1 MATINTTTWQ
11 YTYTGSDWKQHTWTI
26 KNWSNVSDSQVQQLT
41 NAANSSGGKVT
52 ITNDTS
58 NAGYWN
64 QRWSG
69 NLMYNSSAAINDM
82 YADWNWYAVTSYSN
96 WAKEYRNQATWEKI
110 SESTYKNI
118 LSNTS
123 ALWLNSSVKWLSNT
137 YWDLGG
143 ASSKPKYQWFGTMTG
158 YNPSLTVAN
167 LWGGYQFG
175 TMAEQAEKNSPW
187 YLEWRNNELASA
199 LLNSWIT
206 DQAWIRDFLS
216 QYEWFTSYDATG
228 QDNTVQAI
236 YNRIWQMQSWLGNN
250 EWENM
255 LGDQMMTW
263 AYWDTVNSILN
274 SAFGIGDMDS
284 IKDMYGSDVYYS
296 MMNALKD
303 VEWTWN
309 ATDPASRS
317 QLQWYLQ
324 EIIGSAVWTWV
335 DQSKLNLAMNAILSN
350 FTDAAQKQIQQDVL
364 AVQNLQTKWMS
375 ADQIAKQT
383 WMSKDQVN
391 QLVLL
396 SQWMPSQIWKY
407 YEMNNDAE
415 DLITEDYERN
425 RENLA
430 QQYKFNLE
438 VANQEITQLRED
450 FNKTYLD
457 QQEANENTLHN
468 MDLIAW
474 MTGTWYSRRWL
485 EGMSYAQQQANA
497 VLNNLIDNY
506 DRNNLDIANSIKSM
520 TMAYQQNDAE
530 LVDQM
535 NDAILNAKNN
545 YIAQVSNIQ
554 SKYWLVWLE
563 WQQAIAQAVQWFV
576 NQAETIYNNA
586 FNRAWTN
593 TNNLIS
599 AVSSIWAIE
608 QQQMQTKQMKIAE
621 FQQDSMYMTQNQLRD
636 YAQKNWLQMEYQQLV
651 WYQQEATIN
660 TLNSVSPWLW
670 NQYANKISQML
681 SKWYTPQQAVS
692 EILNS
697 DEVKSMTGGNRAVS
711 GDYIYDKNTWE
722 VRSLSQMMT
731 SNNSTWYTT
740 QQIQQEVWAYA
751 QQWTTQYTEWQQ
763 INKQCGALAN
773 DYLQSLWLG
782 RVFTD
787 PIEAK
792 AAAINSNTPTVWSVV
807 VMTSPYENS
816 KKYGHVAIVTGINN
830 DGTMNLARANTN
842 WDKAYH
848 TWTKKINS
856 SDILGYYD
864 PSIELAKQYGATNW
878 NMNGGN
884 SWATTDYW
892 IPISYDRSIKAMI
905 PTQLMNSELEL
916 NKLESNIKSLYQ
928 QWYNAED
935 AVLTYMWFNVTNDS
949 DKQIAMN
956 LVNSVRSLSN
966 EDSVQSAISYISQRI
981 NAGDYSSA
989 IAKVENLVRE
999 EARQNEWDWYFAEST
1014 AKSIVSKVNELQSLL
1029 QKNWYSVWV
1038 VKWTFQKWLK
1048 NLKSSDQAR
1057 IQTLVSYLT
1066 DPQVLKN
1073 AWTNLS
1079 AGEMDRIRSRVPQ
1092 LNDKPETFMNKLND
1106 MKNNSLT
1113 DLNSWRTTYWL
1124 PALDENSLVDN
1135 KAKVNLY
1142 TWRQTSSSWWGRWL

>member
-11 YTYTGSDWKQHTWTI
+11 YTYTDKNWKTQTATI
-26 KNWSNVSDSQVQQLT
+26 KNWSNVTDSQVQQLT
-41 NAANSSGGKVT
+41 NAANNSGGRMTV
-52 ITNDTS
+52 TNDTS
-58 NAGYWN
+58 NAGYWK
-64 QRWSG
+64 QRWTG
-69 NLMYNSSAAINDM
+69 NLMYNWQAAITNMASDGNG
-82 YADWNWYAVTSYSN
+82 YAITTYSDWTRSYN
-96 WAKEYRNQATWEKI
+96 NQATWEKI
-110 SESTYKNI
+110 SENTYKSI
-118 LSNTS
+118 LANTN

-199 LLNSWIT
+199 LLNSGIT
-206 DQAWIRDFLS
+206 DQAWIRNFLS

-228 QDNTVQAI
+228 QNNTVQAI
-236 YNRIWQMQSWLGNN
+236 YNRIGQMQSGLGNK
-250 EWENM
+250 EEDM
-255 LGDQMMTW
+255 LGDQIMQGQ
-263 AYWDTVNSILN
+263 YRDTVNSILN
-274 SAFGIGDMDS
+274 SAFGIGNMDS

-317 QLQWYLQ
+317 QLEWYLQ
-324 EIIGSAVWTWV
+324 EIIGSAVGTWV

-425 RENLA
+425 RENLE

-438 VANQEITQLRED
+438 VANQELTQMRED

-497 VLNNLIDNY
+497 VLNNLMDNY

-520 TMAYQQNDAE
+520 TMAYRQNDAE

-576 NQAETIYNNA
+576 DQAETIYNNA

-599 AVSSIWAIE
+599 AVSNIWAIE

-697 DEVKSMTGGNRAVS
+697 DEVKWSGWQVQWNYFVNPQLQQAISFEQAAAGNVGTS
-711 GDYIYDKNTWE
+711 WMWMYD
-722 VRSLSQMMT
+722 
-731 SNNSTWYTT
+731 T
-740 QQIQQEVWAYA
+740 QAIQQEIWNYA
-751 QQWTTQYTEWQQ
+751 NQYVSWFQEWQL
-763 INKQCGALAN
+763 INGQKKQCWAFVN
-773 DYLQSLWLG
+773 DYLQSMWLG

-787 PIEAK
+787 PIDKK
-792 AAAINSNTPTVWSVV
+792 AAAINSDTPTVWSVV
-807 VMTSPYENS
+807 VMTSPTQPQYW
-816 KKYGHVAIVTGINN
+816 HVGIVKSIDYNA
-830 DGTMNLARANTN
+830 GTMTIAQTNYNGDWAYHESTVNLNSNKILWYYDPAIAMAWQGGWWINGSNVSDYDINTMVMRIGRTAYWANISNEESKRVEKVIRDWFAQWKDQTWILWDVMWYSIDPQHQDMWNAIINTLQANWTEKWLSDYDMVWLARQINQWNYGNAVVSMEKQVAKKTWNTDMNDKEALAVVANNIWDDLISMIQDNMNKMGIVQWNVNKRKRKLARDSEWQQIASKLTALVSDWRKQMAWSNVTERELQMLNELLPAIKDNPYNAITKIQEFQDYMINSLNSTRSVMNLPNLDKNTLMNKTARANLYL
-842 WDKAYH
+842 WG
-848 TWTKKINS
+848 WTS
-856 SDILGYYD
+856 
-864 PSIELAKQYGATNW
+864 T
-878 NMNGGN
+878 
-884 SWATTDYW
+884 
-892 IPISYDRSIKAMI
+892 
-905 PTQLMNSELEL
+905 
-916 NKLESNIKSLYQ
+916 SN
-928 QWYNAED
+928 
-935 AVLTYMWFNVTNDS
+935 
-949 DKQIAMN
+949 
-956 LVNSVRSLSN
+956 
-966 EDSVQSAISYISQRI
+966 
-981 NAGDYSSA
+981 
-989 IAKVENLVRE
+989 
-999 EARQNEWDWYFAEST
+999 
-1014 AKSIVSKVNELQSLL
+1014 
-1029 QKNWYSVWV
+1029 
-1038 VKWTFQKWLK
+1038 
-1048 NLKSSDQAR
+1048 
-1057 IQTLVSYLT
+1057 
-1066 DPQVLKN
+1066 
-1073 AWTNLS
+1073 
-1079 AGEMDRIRSRVPQ
+1079 
-1092 LNDKPETFMNKLND
+1092 
-1106 MKNNSLT
+1106 
-1113 DLNSWRTTYWL
+1113 
-1124 PALDENSLVDN
+1124 
-1135 KAKVNLY
+1135 
-1142 TWRQTSSSWWGRWL
+1142 WWGRWL

>member
-1 MATINTTTWQ
+1 MANNSINVEKWT
-11 YTYTGSDWKQHTWTI
+11 YTYNWKEYAI
-26 KNWSNVSDSQVQQLT
+26 KGWVNAQQAQAIT
-41 NAANSSGGKVT
+41 NAVNDRQSSGKNDVS
-52 ITNDTS
+52 ISNDTS
-58 NAGYWN
+58 GYYRQWGT
-64 QRWSG
+64 G
-69 NLMYNSSAAINDM
+69 NLMYNWQAAITDM
-82 YADWNWYAVTSYSN
+82 STDWNGYAITTFSN
-96 WAKEYRNQATWEKI
+96 GRKQYNNQATWEKI
-110 SESTYKNI
+110 SEATYKNI
-118 LSNTS
+118 LTNTN
-123 ALWLNSSVKWLSNT
+123 ALWLNNSVKGLSNTYNT

-143 ASSKPKYQWFGTMTG
+143 ASNKSKYTWFGTVAW
-158 YNPSLTVAN
+158 YNPSLTTAN
-167 LWGGYQFG
+167 LGGWYQFG
-175 TMAEQAEKNSPW
+175 TQAELAEKNSPW

-199 LLNSWIT
+199 LLNSGIT

-255 LGDQMMTW
+255 LWDQIMQW

-317 QLQWYLQ
+317 QLEWYLQ
-324 EIIGSAVWTWV
+324 EIIGSAVGTWV
-335 DQSKLNLAMNAILSN
+335 DQSKLNLAMNAVLSN

-364 AVQNLQTKWMS
+364 AVQNLQTKWYS
-375 ADQIAKQT
+375 AEQIAKET

-396 SQWMPSQIWKY
+396 SQWLPSQIGKY
-407 YEMNNDAE
+407 YEMSNDAE
-415 DLITEDYERN
+415 EWITEDYERN
-425 RENLA
+425 RENIE

-438 VANQEITQLRED
+438 VANQELTQMRED

-497 VLNNLIDNY
+497 VLNNLLDNY

-520 TMAYQQNDAE
+520 TMAYQQSDAE

-554 SKYWLVWLE
+554 AKYGLVWLE
-563 WQQAIAQAVQWFV
+563 WQQAIAKAVQWFV
-576 NQAETIYNNA
+576 DQAETIYNNA

-636 YAQKNWLQMEYQQLV
+636 YAQKNGLQMEYQQLV
-651 WYQQEATIN
+651 GYQQEATIN

-697 DEVKSMTGGNRAVS
+697 AEVKSMTGGNRAVS

-722 VRSLSQMMT
+722 VRSLAQLSSGGYSNGSYYDTWAVQQAVSQA
-731 SNNSTWYTT
+731 
-740 QQIQQEVWAYA
+740 VA
-751 QQWTTQYTEWQQ
+751 QYTSWLQEWKLVNWQK
-763 INKQCGALAN
+763 KQCGAFVN
-773 DYLQSLWLG
+773 DYLESMWLG

-787 PIEAK
+787 PIDKK
-792 AAAINSNTPTVWSVV
+792 AAAINTPEWYTPQAWDVV
-807 VMTSPYENS
+807 VMTSPTQP
-816 KKYGHVAIVTGINN
+816 KYWHVAIVKSVDYNA
-830 DGTMNLARANTN
+830 GTMTLAQTNYNGDWAYHESTINLNSNKILWYYSPAIAAWWQSGWQQQSTQARDPTLSSYYENRFKITKDDRANTLKEYGLTQQQFN
-842 WDKAYH
+842 TQRNAYFDNLEK
-848 TWTKKINS
+848 TEAVKNITELRDMAQKLLDWNKENS
-856 SDILGYYD
+856 SSWLWSLHEWLLDARYDKEWNLKTQFLWQTLKTNQWYYMFKFLKD
-864 PSIELAKQYGATNW
+864 NQTLDKFLDAKKNWATFGAMSNAEWQIIWNAASNLQWNMKDATFEKNLQDMIDNYNKALAKIW
-878 NMNGGN
+878 WGG
-884 SWATTDYW
+884 TT
-892 IPISYDRSIKAMI
+892 
-905 PTQLMNSELEL
+905 
-916 NKLESNIKSLYQ
+916 
-928 QWYNAED
+928 
-935 AVLTYMWFNVTNDS
+935 
-949 DKQIAMN
+949 
-956 LVNSVRSLSN
+956 
-966 EDSVQSAISYISQRI
+966 
-981 NAGDYSSA
+981 
-989 IAKVENLVRE
+989 
-999 EARQNEWDWYFAEST
+999 
-1014 AKSIVSKVNELQSLL
+1014 
-1029 QKNWYSVWV
+1029 
-1038 VKWTFQKWLK
+1038 
-1048 NLKSSDQAR
+1048 
-1057 IQTLVSYLT
+1057 
-1066 DPQVLKN
+1066 
-1073 AWTNLS
+1073 
-1079 AGEMDRIRSRVPQ
+1079 
-1092 LNDKPETFMNKLND
+1092 
-1106 MKNNSLT
+1106 
-1113 DLNSWRTTYWL
+1113 
-1124 PALDENSLVDN
+1124 
-1135 KAKVNLY
+1135 
-1142 TWRQTSSSWWGRWL
+1142 SWWGRWL

>member
-1 MATINTTTWQ
+1 
-11 YTYTGSDWKQHTWTI
+11 
-26 KNWSNVSDSQVQQLT
+26 
-41 NAANSSGGKVT
+41 
-52 ITNDTS
+52 
-58 NAGYWN
+58 
-64 QRWSG
+64 
-69 NLMYNSSAAINDM
+69 
-82 YADWNWYAVTSYSN
+82 
-96 WAKEYRNQATWEKI
+96 
-110 SESTYKNI
+110 
-118 LSNTS
+118 
-123 ALWLNSSVKWLSNT
+123 
-137 YWDLGG
+137 
-143 ASSKPKYQWFGTMTG
+143 
-158 YNPSLTVAN
+158 
-167 LWGGYQFG
+167 
-175 TMAEQAEKNSPW
+175 
-187 YLEWRNNELASA
+187 
-199 LLNSWIT
+199 
-206 DQAWIRDFLS
+206 
-216 QYEWFTSYDATG
+216 
-228 QDNTVQAI
+228 
-236 YNRIWQMQSWLGNN
+236 
-250 EWENM
+250 
-255 LGDQMMTW
+255 
-263 AYWDTVNSILN
+263 
-274 SAFGIGDMDS
+274 
-284 IKDMYGSDVYYS
+284 
-296 MMNALKD
+296 
-303 VEWTWN
+303 
-309 ATDPASRS
+309 
-317 QLQWYLQ
+317 
-324 EIIGSAVWTWV
+324 
-335 DQSKLNLAMNAILSN
+335 
-350 FTDAAQKQIQQDVL
+350 
-364 AVQNLQTKWMS
+364 
-375 ADQIAKQT
+375 
-383 WMSKDQVN
+383 
-391 QLVLL
+391 
-396 SQWMPSQIWKY
+396 
-407 YEMNNDAE
+407 
-415 DLITEDYERN
+415 
-425 RENLA
+425 
-430 QQYKFNLE
+430 
-438 VANQEITQLRED
+438 
-450 FNKTYLD
+450 
-457 QQEANENTLHN
+457 
-468 MDLIAW
+468 
-474 MTGTWYSRRWL
+474 
-485 EGMSYAQQQANA
+485 
-497 VLNNLIDNY
+497 
-506 DRNNLDIANSIKSM
+506 
-520 TMAYQQNDAE
+520 
-530 LVDQM
+530 
-535 NDAILNAKNN
+535 
-545 YIAQVSNIQ
+545 
-554 SKYWLVWLE
+554 
-563 WQQAIAQAVQWFV
+563 
-576 NQAETIYNNA
+576 
-586 FNRAWTN
+586 
-593 TNNLIS
+593 
-599 AVSSIWAIE
+599 
-608 QQQMQTKQMKIAE
+608 
-621 FQQDSMYMTQNQLRD
+621 
-636 YAQKNWLQMEYQQLV
+636 
-651 WYQQEATIN
+651 
-660 TLNSVSPWLW
+660 
-670 NQYANKISQML
+670 ML

-697 DEVKSMTGGNRAVS
+697 PEVQSSTGGNRAAS

-792 AAAINSNTPTVWSVV
+792 AAATNSNTPTVWSVV
-807 VMTSPYENS
+807 VMTSPYEKS
-816 KKYGHVAIVTGINN
+816 KQYGHVAIVTGINN

-842 WDKAYH
+842 GDKAYH

-905 PTQLMNSELEL
+905 PTQLMNSEMEL

-928 QWYNAED
+928 QWYSAED
-935 AVLTYMWFNVTNDS
+935 AVLTYMWFNVKNDS
-949 DKQIAMN
+949 DKQMAMN

-1014 AKSIVSKVNELQSLL
+1014 AKSIVSKVNELQDLL

-1057 IQTLVSYLT
+1057 TQTLVSYLT

>member
-11 YTYTGSDWKQHTWTI
+11 YTYTDKNWKTQTATI
-26 KNWSNVSDSQVQQLT
+26 KNWSNVTDSQVQQLT
-41 NAANSSGGKVT
+41 NAANNSGGRMTV
-52 ITNDTS
+52 TNDTS
-58 NAGYWN
+58 NAGYWK
-64 QRWSG
+64 QRWTG
-69 NLMYNSSAAINDM
+69 NLMYNWQAAITNMASDGNG
-82 YADWNWYAVTSYSN
+82 YAITTYSDWTKSYN
-96 WAKEYRNQATWEKI
+96 NQATWEKI
-110 SESTYKNI
+110 SENTYKSI
-118 LSNTS
+118 LANTN
-123 ALWLNSSVKWLSNT
+123 ALWLNSSVKGLSNTYNT
-137 YWDLGG
+137 YWDLWG

-158 YNPSLTVAN
+158 YNPALTTAN
-167 LWGGYQFG
+167 LGTWYQFW

-199 LLNSWIT
+199 LLNSGIT
-206 DQAWIRDFLS
+206 DQAWIRNFLS
-216 QYEWFTSYDATG
+216 QYEWFNSYDPTG
-228 QDNTVQAI
+228 QNNTVQAI
-236 YNRIWQMQSWLGNN
+236 YNRIGQMQSGLGNK
-250 EWENM
+250 EEDM
-255 LGDQMMTW
+255 LGDQIMQGQ
-263 AYWDTVNSILN
+263 YRDTVNSILN

-415 DLITEDYERN
+415 EFLTEDYERN
-425 RENLA
+425 RENLE

-438 VANQEITQLRED
+438 VANQELTQMRED

-485 EGMSYAQQQANA
+485 EWMSYAQQQANA
-497 VLNNLIDNY
+497 VLNNLMDNY

-576 NQAETIYNNA
+576 DQAETIYNNA

-636 YAQKNWLQMEYQQLV
+636 YAQKNGLQMEYQQLV

-670 NQYANKISQML
+670 NQYANKINQML

-697 DEVKSMTGGNRAVS
+697 PEVQSSTGGNRAVS

-722 VRSLSQMMT
+722 VRSLAQMT
-731 SNNSTWYTT
+731 SGGYST
-740 QQIQQEVWAYA
+740 QQIQQAVVSGA
-751 QQWTTQYTEWQQ
+751 QSFINSISDKIQNHGKIRSGWCWTV
-763 INKQCGALAN
+763 CN
-773 DYLQSLWLG
+773 DYLASLWLW
-782 RVFTD
+782 TPYWD
-787 PIEAK
+787 SK
-792 AAAINSNTPTVWSVV
+792 SSKLDTINSSTPTVWSIAVW
-807 VMTSPYENS
+807 NS
-816 KKYGHVAIVTGINN
+816 TGTDAWNKYGHVAIVVWVDN
-830 DGTMNLARANTN
+830 ANWKITVLESN
-842 WDKAYH
+842 EW
-848 TWTKKINS
+848 TWLQYKDYNMKNVTWYN
-856 SDILGYYD
+856 D
-864 PSIELAKQYGATNW
+864 PSITLAQQYGWTQENRDTDAYRMAQAILNGTWRMPAKNSKEYTAISIALDNLVQDKRGTWYPEWMELINYSIINDDPLAT
-878 NMNGGN
+878 
-884 SWATTDYW
+884 ATAESIASTMSSLYSTDTLMKTLEDNNYKVW
-892 IPISYDRSIKAMI
+892 PIINKFAKLNPRDADYASIKASINQMA
-905 PTQLMNSELEL
+905 
-916 NKLESNIKSLYQ
+916 SNIARWFWEKWVLTDQDIERYMKTIPNEKMWKNAREVVWTLLKAKLYSSLIYTLEAQAKNKKDVSMYASDYQ
-928 QWYNAED
+928 D
-935 AVLTYMWFNVTNDS
+935 AVNWL
-949 DKQIAMN
+949 
-956 LVNSVRSLSN
+956 
-966 EDSVQSAISYISQRI
+966 
-981 NAGDYSSA
+981 
-989 IAKVENLVRE
+989 VENWFRE
-999 EARQNEWDWYFAEST
+999 WST
-1014 AKSIVSKVNELQSLL
+1014 SN
-1029 QKNWYSVWV
+1029 
-1038 VKWTFQKWLK
+1038 
-1048 NLKSSDQAR
+1048 
-1057 IQTLVSYLT
+1057 
-1066 DPQVLKN
+1066 
-1073 AWTNLS
+1073 
-1079 AGEMDRIRSRVPQ
+1079 
-1092 LNDKPETFMNKLND
+1092 
-1106 MKNNSLT
+1106 
-1113 DLNSWRTTYWL
+1113 
-1124 PALDENSLVDN
+1124 
-1135 KAKVNLY
+1135 
-1142 TWRQTSSSWWGRWL
+1142 WWGRGMKWQ

>member
-1 MATINTTTWQ
+1 MGVSINTDKWT
-11 YTYTGSDWKQHTWTI
+11 YTYNWKTYSISGWVSASQASALNNAVSQH
-26 KNWSNVSDSQVQQLT
+26 Q
-41 NAANSSGGKVT
+41 SSGG
-52 ITNDTS
+52 NYYSTS
-58 NAGYWN
+58 NDKSWYYRQWGT
-64 QRWSG
+64 G
-69 NLMYNSSAAINDM
+69 NLMYNWQAAITNMTSDGNG
-82 YADWNWYAVTSYSN
+82 YAITTYSDWTRSYN
-96 WAKEYRNQATWEKI
+96 NQATWEKI
-110 SESTYKNI
+110 SENTYKSI
-118 LSNTS
+118 LSNTN
-123 ALWLNSSVKWLSNT
+123 ALWLNSSVKGLSNTYNT

-143 ASSKPKYQWFGTMTG
+143 ASSKPKYTWFWTVAW
-158 YNPSLTVAN
+158 YNPTLTTAN
-167 LWGGYQFG
+167 LGTWYQFG

-199 LLNSWIT
+199 LLNSGIT
-206 DQAWIRDFLS
+206 DQAWIRNFLS
-216 QYEWFTSYDATG
+216 QYEWFNSYDPTG
-228 QDNTVQAI
+228 QNNTVQAI
-236 YNRIWQMQSWLGNN
+236 YNRIGQMQSGLGNK
-250 EWENM
+250 EEDM
-255 LGDQMMTW
+255 LGDQIMQGQ
-263 AYWDTVNSILN
+263 YRDTVNSILN
-274 SAFGIGDMDS
+274 SAFGIWDLDS
-284 IKDMYGSDVYYS
+284 IKDMYWSDVYYS
-296 MMNALKD
+296 MMNALQD

-309 ATDPASRS
+309 ATDPASRA

-697 DEVKSMTGGNRAVS
+697 DELQWSGWTVQGNYFVNPQLQQAISFEQASQWMASGGTS
-711 GDYIYDKNTWE
+711 WMWMYNT
-722 VRSLSQMMT
+722 QA
-731 SNNSTWYTT
+731 
-740 QQIQQEVWAYA
+740 IQQEVWAYA
-751 QQWTTQYTEWQQ
+751 NQYVSWLQEWQLVNGQ
-763 INKQCGALAN
+763 KKQCGAFVN
-773 DYLQSLWLG
+773 DYLQSMWLG

-787 PIEAK
+787 PIDKK
-792 AAAINSNTPTVWSVV
+792 AAAINSDTPTVWSVV
-807 VMTSPYENS
+807 VMTSPTQPQYWHVGIVKSIDYNTGKMTIAQTNYNGDWAYHESTISMNSNKILWYYDPAVAMAWQGGTQQQQNTQARDPTLSSYYENWF
-816 KKYGHVAIVTGINN
+816 KITK
-830 DGTMNLARANTN
+830 DDRANTLKEYWLTQQQFN
-842 WDKAYH
+842 TQRNAYFDNLEK
-848 TWTKKINS
+848 TEAVKNITELRDMAQQLLDWNRENS
-856 SDILGYYD
+856 SKWWWSLHEWLIDARYDSEWNLKTQFLWQTLKTNQWYYMFKFLKD
-864 PSIELAKQYGATNW
+864 NQTLDKFLDAKKNWATFGAMSNAEWQIIWNAASNLQW
-878 NMNGGN
+878 NMNDKTFEQN
-884 SWATTDYW
+884 LENM
-892 IPISYDRSIKAMI
+892 IK
-905 PTQLMNSELEL
+905 
-916 NKLESNIKSLYQ
+916 KY
-928 QWYNAED
+928 
-935 AVLTYMWFNVTNDS
+935 
-949 DKQIAMN
+949 
-956 LVNSVRSLSN
+956 
-966 EDSVQSAISYISQRI
+966 
-981 NAGDYSSA
+981 
-989 IAKVENLVRE
+989 
-999 EARQNEWDWYFAEST
+999 
-1014 AKSIVSKVNELQSLL
+1014 
-1029 QKNWYSVWV
+1029 
-1038 VKWTFQKWLK
+1038 
-1048 NLKSSDQAR
+1048 DQALAK
-1057 IQTLVSYLT
+1057 I
-1066 DPQVLKN
+1066 
-1073 AWTNLS
+1073 WW
-1079 AGEMDRIRSRVPQ
+1079 GG
-1092 LNDKPETFMNKLND
+1092 
-1106 MKNNSLT
+1106 
-1113 DLNSWRTTYWL
+1113 TT
-1124 PALDENSLVDN
+1124 
-1135 KAKVNLY
+1135 
-1142 TWRQTSSSWWGRWL
+1142 SWWGRWL

>member
-11 YTYTGSDWKQHTWTI
+11 YTYTDKNWKTQTATI
-26 KNWSNVSDSQVQQLT
+26 KNWSNVTDSQVQQLT
-41 NAANSSGGKVT
+41 NAANNSGGRMTV
-52 ITNDTS
+52 TNDTS

-64 QRWSG
+64 QRWTG
-69 NLMYNSSAAINDM
+69 NLMYNWNAAITNMASDGNG
-82 YADWNWYAVTSYSN
+82 YAITTYSDWTRSYN
-96 WAKEYRNQATWEKI
+96 NQATWEKI
-110 SESTYKNI
+110 SENTYKSI
-118 LSNTS
+118 LANTN
-123 ALWLNSSVKWLSNT
+123 ALWLNSSVKGLSNTYNT
-137 YWDLGG
+137 YWDLWG

-158 YNPSLTVAN
+158 YNPALTTAN
-167 LWGGYQFG
+167 LGTWYQFG

-199 LLNSWIT
+199 LLNSGIT
-206 DQAWIRDFLS
+206 DQAWIRNFLS
-216 QYEWFTSYDATG
+216 QYEWFNSYDPTG
-228 QDNTVQAI
+228 QNNTVQAI
-236 YNRIWQMQSWLGNN
+236 YNRIGQMQSGLGNK
-250 EWENM
+250 EEDM
-255 LGDQMMTW
+255 LGDQIMQW
-263 AYWDTVNSILN
+263 QYRDTVNSILN
-274 SAFGIGDMDS
+274 SAFGIWDLDS
-284 IKDMYGSDVYYS
+284 IKDMYWSDVYYS
-296 MMNALKD
+296 MMNALQD

-415 DLITEDYERN
+415 EFLTEDYERN

-520 TMAYQQNDAE
+520 TMAYRQNDAE

-621 FQQDSMYMTQNQLRD
+621 FQQDSMYMTQNQLKD
-636 YAQKNWLQMEYQQLV
+636 YAQRNWLQMEYQQLV

-697 DEVKSMTGGNRAVS
+697 PEVQSSTGGNRTIS
-711 GDYIYDKNTWE
+711 GDYMYDKNTWE
-722 VRSLSQMMT
+722 VRSLAQMMNGGT
-731 SNNSTWYTT
+731 SWMWMYDT
-740 QQIQQEVWAYA
+740 QAIQQEIWAYA
-751 QQWTTQYTEWQQ
+751 NQYVSWLQEWQLVNGQ
-763 INKQCGALAN
+763 KKQCGAFVN
-773 DYLQSLWLG
+773 DYLQSMWLG

-787 PIEAK
+787 PIDKK
-792 AAAINSNTPTVWSVV
+792 AAAINSDTPTVWSVV
-807 VMTSPYENS
+807 VMTSPTQPKYWHVGIVKSIDYNTGKMTIAQTNYNGDWAYHESTIPMNSNKILWYYDPAIAMAWQGGTQQQQNTQARDPTLSSYYENWF
-816 KKYGHVAIVTGINN
+816 KITK
-830 DGTMNLARANTN
+830 DDRANTLKEYWLTQQQFN
-842 WDKAYH
+842 TQRNAYFDNLEK
-848 TWTKKINS
+848 TEAVKNITELRDMAQQLLDWNRENS
-856 SDILGYYD
+856 SKWWWSLHEWLIDARYDSDWNLKTQFLWQTLKTNQWYYMFKFLKD
-864 PSIELAKQYGATNW
+864 NQTLDKFLDAKKNWATFGAMSNAEWQIIWNAASNLQW
-878 NMNGGN
+878 NMNDKTFEQN
-884 SWATTDYW
+884 LENM
-892 IPISYDRSIKAMI
+892 IK
-905 PTQLMNSELEL
+905 
-916 NKLESNIKSLYQ
+916 KY
-928 QWYNAED
+928 
-935 AVLTYMWFNVTNDS
+935 
-949 DKQIAMN
+949 
-956 LVNSVRSLSN
+956 
-966 EDSVQSAISYISQRI
+966 
-981 NAGDYSSA
+981 
-989 IAKVENLVRE
+989 
-999 EARQNEWDWYFAEST
+999 
-1014 AKSIVSKVNELQSLL
+1014 
-1029 QKNWYSVWV
+1029 
-1038 VKWTFQKWLK
+1038 
-1048 NLKSSDQAR
+1048 DQALAK
-1057 IQTLVSYLT
+1057 I
-1066 DPQVLKN
+1066 
-1073 AWTNLS
+1073 WW
-1079 AGEMDRIRSRVPQ
+1079 G
-1092 LNDKPETFMNKLND
+1092 
-1106 MKNNSLT
+1106 
-1113 DLNSWRTTYWL
+1113 TT
-1124 PALDENSLVDN
+1124 
-1135 KAKVNLY
+1135 
-1142 TWRQTSSSWWGRWL
+1142 TSWWGRWL